1 MGDRVLFIDDD
12 ENLLASFQRH
22 FRGRFEVHTA
32 PGGKEGLEVMESSG
46 PFAVVVADLRMPGL
60 DGIQVLTRVRERSP
74 DTVRIMLTGNADL
87 PAAVA
92 AVNEGSIFRLLTKPC
107 QAADLV
113 GAIEAGLEQYRLKRA
128 ERELLEETLKGAV
141 AVLTQILSL
150 AYPRAFGRSARIRH
164 LVVETGRKL
173 GYPRPWEL
181 ETATMLSQVGN
192 LILPD
197 YILAKLASG
206 QRLESNEAQ
215 LYARHPKLAFDLLST
230 IPRLEGVAEIV
241 AYQEKRFNGG
251 GVPDD
256 DRRGQDIPLGARI
269 LKVALDFD
277 AQQAWEQSPVLSLE
291 GLHRRSEW
299 YDPEVV
305 RAFEEVVR
313 HQSGEEIVTVPIED
327 LTPHLVL
334 AEDVRNSQG
343 RVVAQRGVELTGPL
357 VTQLKA
363 FAAAGQAP
371 DRVAVIKS
379 T

>member
-1 MGDRVLFIDDD
+1 MNKRVLFIDDD
-12 ENLLASFQRH
+12 ENLLDSFRRY
-22 FRGRFEVHTA
+22 FRARFEVHTA
-32 PGGKEGLEVMESSG
+32 AGGQEGLEATERSG

-60 DGIQVLTRVRERSP
+60 DGVQVLARIREMSP

-87 PAAVA
+87 PAAMD
-92 AVNEGSIFRLLTKPC
+92 AVNEGNIFRLLTKPC

-113 GAIEAGLEQYRLKRA
+113 GAIEAGLDQYRLKRA

-141 AVLTQILSL
+141 TVLTQVLSL

-164 LVVETGRKL
+164 LVVETGQTL

-206 QRLESNEAQ
+206 QRLESHEAR
-215 LYARHPKLAFDLLST
+215 LYARHPKLAFDLLSV
-230 IPRLEGVAEIV
+230 IPRLGGVAEIV

-251 GVPDD
+251 GVPEDG
-256 DRRGQDIPLGARI
+256 RQGEDIPLGARI

-277 AQQAWEQSPVLSLE
+277 SLLAWGRSPVLSLE
-291 GLHRRSEW
+291 GLHRREGW

-313 HQSGEEIVTVPIED
+313 RQSGEEVVTIPIGD
-327 LTPHLVL
+327 LAPHQVL
-334 AEDVRNSQG
+334 AEDVRNPQG

-371 DRVAVIKS
+371 DQVAVIKS